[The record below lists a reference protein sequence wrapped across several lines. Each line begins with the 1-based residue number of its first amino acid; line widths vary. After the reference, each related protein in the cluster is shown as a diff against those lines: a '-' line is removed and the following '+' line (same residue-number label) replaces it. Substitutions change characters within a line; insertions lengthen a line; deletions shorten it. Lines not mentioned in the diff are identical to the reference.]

1 MRLAALIAICLAG
14 LLWGAA
20 LPVHAE
26 KRVALV
32 VGNSAYEHTS
42 SLKNPRQDAAAI
54 ASALKA
60 LGFDVVE
67 GLDLKEADFVA
78 KVSDFATRIETA
90 DVALLYYAGHGLQA
104 HGKNYLVPVDAD
116 LKREFELQFRTMPL
130 EVILKSMEAAKRV
143 NVVLLDACR
152 NNPLADKLARSLTS
166 TRSLGSTR
174 GLARVGNVVGTYIA
188 FSTSPDSVAL
198 DGEGDHSP
206 FAAALLKDIKA
217 PGLDI
222 EILMRRVRADVITE
236 TGGRQ
241 VPWSNSSLTSGFVLN
256 PSATGAENPTPAPQQ
271 SVTPQTPPANNQKA
285 AEERLYWDSVR
296 GSDDADLLQSYIKRY
311 PQGAYVEIARLTIER
326 MQREKQQQQQ
336 RSATGSSNATQP
348 GSQKPGYTLY
358 PNYDSFGFDLQRIN
372 RVSLN
377 ECISRCGQSGEC
389 HAFTYNAHYRVCFL
403 KSGSNGLIPNAN
415 ATAGLFG
422 ITAPKR
428 TLSGFDNIDAPGNDF
443 SRLKRADLMS
453 CYDICEAD
461 SSCRGFA
468 YVYKNQSCWFKSL
481 IGPTYKRN
489 GVSLFVR

>member
-1 MRLAALIAICLAG
+1 MRLFALLVTCLAALFS
-14 LLWGAA
+14 GAV
-20 LPVHAE
+20 LPAHAE

-32 VGNSAYEHTS
+32 IGNSDYQHTL

-60 LGFDVVE
+60 LGFDVIE

-104 HGKNYLVPVDAD
+104 HGKNYLVPIDAN
-116 LKREFELQFRTMPL
+116 LKRELDLQFQTMPL
-130 EVILKSMEAAKRV
+130 DLILKSMAAAKGA

-152 NNPLADKLARSLTS
+152 NDPLADKLARSVTS
-166 TRSLGSTR
+166 TRSIGGTR

-198 DGEGDHSP
+198 DGEGDNSP
-206 FAAALLKDIKA
+206 FAKAILKNIEA

-256 PSATGAENPTPAPQQ
+256 PSTTGAENPGATQQ
-271 SVTPQTPPANNQKA
+271 QPVTPQTPPANNQKA

-296 GSDDADLLQSYIKRY
+296 NGNDADLLQSYINRY
-311 PQGAYVEIARLTIER
+311 PQGVYVEIARLTIQR
-326 MQREKQQQQQ
+326 MEREKQQQQQ
-336 RSATGSSNATQP
+336 RSGTGSNDATQP
-348 GSQKPGYTLY
+348 GSQPPGYTLY
-358 PNYDSFGFDLQRIN
+358 PNYDSFGFDLQRVN
-372 RVSLN
+372 KASLN
-377 ECISRCGQSGEC
+377 DCISRCGQASEC
-389 HAFTYNAHYRVCFL
+389 HAFTYNARYRVCFL
-403 KSGSNGLIPNAN
+403 KTGSNGLIPNTN

-428 TLSGFDNIDAPGNDF
+428 TLTGFDNLDAPGNDF
-443 SRLKRADLMS
+443 SKLKRADLMS

-481 IGPTYKRN
+481 IGPTRKRN

>member
-1 MRLAALIAICLAG
+1 MRLFALLVICLAG
-14 LLWGAA
+14 FLAHAVLPAEAA
-20 LPVHAE
+20 

-32 VGNSAYEHTS
+32 VGNSAYQHAAR
-42 SLKNPRQDAAAI
+42 LKNPRQDAVAI

-60 LGFDVVE
+60 LGFDVIE

-78 KVSDFATRIETA
+78 KVSDFATRIEGA

-104 HGKNYLVPVDAD
+104 HGKNYLVPVDAN
-116 LKREFELQFRTMPL
+116 LKRELDLQFQTMPVDL
-130 EVILKSMEAAKRV
+130 ILKSMAATKGV

-152 NNPLADKLARSLTS
+152 NDPLADKLARSVTS
-166 TRSLGSTR
+166 TRSIGGTR

-198 DGEGDHSP
+198 DGDGDHSP
-206 FAAALLKDIKA
+206 FASAFLKDIKA

-222 EILMRRVRADVITE
+222 EVLMRRVRADVIAE

-256 PSATGAENPTPAPQQ
+256 PSATGADKPTASQQ
-271 SVTPQTPPANNQKA
+271 QPVTPQTPPASSQKA

-296 GSDDADLLQSYIKRY
+296 NSNDADLLQSYINRY
-311 PQGAYVEIARLTIER
+311 PQGAYVEIARLGIQR

-336 RSATGSSNATQP
+336 RFGTGSSNSTQP

-372 RVSLN
+372 KVSLN
-377 ECISRCGQSGEC
+377 DCIARCGRNSEC
-389 HAFTYNAHYRVCFL
+389 HAFTYNGHYRVCFL
-403 KSGSNGLIPNAN
+403 KTGSNGLIPNTN

-428 TLSGFDNIDAPGNDF
+428 TLTGFDNVDAPGNDF
-443 SRLKRADLMS
+443 SHLKRADLMS

-461 SSCRGFA
+461 NSCRGFA
-468 YVYKNQSCWFKSL
+468 YVYKTQSCWFKAL
-481 IGPTYKRN
+481 IGPTHKRS